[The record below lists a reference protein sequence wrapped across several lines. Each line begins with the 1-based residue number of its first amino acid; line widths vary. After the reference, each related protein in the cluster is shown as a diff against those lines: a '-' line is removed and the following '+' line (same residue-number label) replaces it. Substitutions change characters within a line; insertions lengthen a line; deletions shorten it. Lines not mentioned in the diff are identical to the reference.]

1 MCPVYHSQ
9 FVVCFVAIKS
19 CSHHGAA
26 WILASRKLA
35 SACSGAPLNA
45 CALQCWQ
52 LSRTAADGQI
62 STAGAVMKAPG
73 VAIVVNGSW
82 NVLLLLVPVL
92 VVLPEL
98 VLAEVA
104 GEVAPDNSRRL
115 LGN

>member
-1 MCPVYHSQ
+1 
-9 FVVCFVAIKS
+9 
-19 CSHHGAA
+19 
-26 WILASRKLA
+26 
-35 SACSGAPLNA
+35 
-45 CALQCWQ
+45 
-52 LSRTAADGQI
+52 
-62 STAGAVMKAPG
+62 MKAPG